1 MVDFNAVCLWCLAF
15 IEVDVE
21 RWEIWELDLAVIDS
35 ESRIGL
41 GTSKQES

>member
-1 MVDFNAVCLWCLAF
+1 MVDFNVVCLSCLAF

-35 ESRIGL
+35 RIAYRIWN
-41 GTSKQES
+41 